1 MVSAK
6 QRAANRTNSLK
17 SCGPRSEEGKFR
29 AKLNSSKHG
38 LSLPADERVFAD
50 QIKAIAQLIRED
62 CETDEQAAEL
72 AKRIIEFERNE
83 EFLQNFNEKALHD
96 EIKAWGF
103 DPRTIALQQL
113 AQAHK
118 NKQKVSTTFT
128 LAQKYYPVKL
138 KGKERTEE
146 IKFLE
151 GFLRLESNAILG
163 RIRAGKNS
171 ELSALRY
178 QKRAINQLVKGV
190 RAVAKGEEF

>member
-6 QRAANRTNSLK
+6 QRAANRANSLK
-17 SCGPRSEEGKFR
+17 SSGPRSEEGKFW
-29 AKLNSSKHG
+29 AKLNARKHG
-38 LSLPADERVFAD
+38 LSLAVDERVFAD

-62 CETDEQAAEL
+62 CETDAQAAEL
-72 AKRIIEFERNE
+72 AKRILYFERNE
-83 EFLQNFNEKALHD
+83 EFLQTFNEKALHD

-113 AQAHK
+113 AQVHR

-128 LAQKYYPVKL
+128 LPQKDYPVKL
-138 KGKERTEE
+138 KGKERTDE

-171 ELSALRY
+171 KLSALRY

-190 RAVAKGEEF
+190 RAVAKGKEF